1 MSKYTTEVR
10 FICETYAGYDES
22 QGFSNVDD
30 ILEKSYS
37 KVFDFDFP
45 IFDEAYRSVLCR
57 KILMHYYT
65 REISEETVGLWKLRL
80 CAKMREIMPYYNQMY
95 ESALLEFNPLYDTK
109 VTTTNKGTRK
119 NESDGTFV
127 GEGTAIGNGT
137 QRRLYSD
144 TPQGSLRNVDNETYL
159 TNATKT
165 MDSTNDSTTS
175 SSKSNTKANT
185 IDDYITV
192 VEGKTGGKDYSELV
206 MNFRKTFLNIDM
218 DIIDELSSLFF
229 GLW

>member
-1 MSKYTTEVR
+1 
-10 FICETYAGYDES
+10 
-22 QGFSNVDD
+22 
-30 ILEKSYS
+30 
-37 KVFDFDFP
+37 
-45 IFDEAYRSVLCR
+45 
-57 KILMHYYT
+57 
-65 REISEETVGLWKLRL
+65 
-80 CAKMREIMPYYNQMY
+80 MREIMPYYNQMY

-127 GEGTAIGNGT
+127 GEGTATGNGT

-144 TPQGSLRNVDNETYL
+144 TPQGSLKNVDNETYL

-206 MNFRKTFLNIDM
+206 MNFRKTFLNVDM

>member
-22 QGFSNVDD
+22 QGFSNVDEV
-30 ILEKSYS
+30 LEKSYS

-45 IFDEAYRSVLCR
+45 IFDETYRGVLCR

-80 CAKMREIMPYYNQMY
+80 CTKMREIMPYYNQMY
-95 ESALLEFNPLYDTK
+95 KSALLEFNPLYDTH

-119 NESDGTFV
+119 NESGGTFE
-127 GEGTAIGNGT
+127 GKGTAKGEGT

-144 TPQGSLRNVDNETYL
+144 TPQGSLRNVENETYL
-159 TNATKT
+159 TNAAKT
-165 MDSTNDSTTS
+165 TDNTNDSTTS

-206 MNFRKTFLNIDM
+206 MNFRKTFLNVDM

>member
-1 MSKYTTEVR
+1 M
-10 FICETYAGYDES
+10 
-22 QGFSNVDD
+22 
-30 ILEKSYS
+30 
-37 KVFDFDFP
+37 
-45 IFDEAYRSVLCR
+45 
-57 KILMHYYT
+57 
-65 REISEETVGLWKLRL
+65 
-80 CAKMREIMPYYNQMY
+80 
-95 ESALLEFNPLYDTK
+95 
-109 VTTTNKGTRK
+109 
-119 NESDGTFV
+119 
-127 GEGTAIGNGT
+127 
-137 QRRLYSD
+137 YSD

-185 IDDYITV
+185 IDDYITI

-206 MNFRKTFLNIDM
+206 MNFRKTFLNVDM